1 MRAAR
6 ERGSYFKQQVQ
17 QVEWRCS
24 ELRADSRGGARGQ
37 RWQCEG
43 YLRERECDN
52 VHWPGQRAYRP
63 GGRGARQ
70 AMRDRE
76 THADGG
82 ESAVLNVSCT
92 VEARTTG
99 ELVHTCTRCCERA

>member
-43 YLRERECDN
+43 YLRERECVTTYTGLDS
-52 VHWPGQRAYRP
+52 VRTPTRRTGRP
-63 GGRGARQ
+63 AGNARQ
-70 AMRDRE
+70 RDARRRRRVGGPQCE
-76 THADGG
+76 LYCGGPNDG
-82 ESAVLNVSCT
+82 
-92 VEARTTG
+92 
-99 ELVHTCTRCCERA
+99 

>member
-43 YLRERECDN
+43 YLRERVCDN
-52 VHWPGQRAYRP
+52 VHWPGQRAYTDP
-63 GGRGARQ
+63 
-70 AMRDRE
+70 
-76 THADGG
+76 ADGAPG
-82 ESAVLNVSCT
+82 RQCATERRTQTAESRRSSM
-92 VEARTTG
+92 
-99 ELVHTCTRCCERA
+99 